1 MTKNCLRQS
10 NVFCN
15 KLKENEVNSSMKYF
29 FLVILLLFS
38 ACSQLPPLPT
48 TPASHLD
55 SWRLTA
61 RIAILTGQDSWIAK
75 MYWHQQGTTYQIRLN
90 GPTGQGAF
98 VIKGND
104 KKVTIRTAEQK
115 TFQAPDP
122 DTLIQKVLKLEIPV
136 SHLNA
141 WIRGLPDPNSAP
153 ESYTLNQAGKLQH
166 LRQANWRIKYDNY
179 IKVQGIDLPKKIV
192 IENTRFKLK
201 IAISQ
206 WDIK

>member
-1 MTKNCLRQS
+1 
-10 NVFCN
+10 
-15 KLKENEVNSSMKYF
+15 MKYF
-29 FLVILLLFS
+29 FLAILLLS
-38 ACSQLPPLPT
+38 GCTQLPPLPT
-48 TPASHLD
+48 TPASQLD

-61 RIAILTGQDSWIAK
+61 RVAILTGQDSWIAK

-98 VIKGND
+98 VIKGNN
-104 KKVTIRTAEQK
+104 KKVTIRTADKK
-115 TFQAPDP
+115 TFEAPDP
-122 DTLIQKVLKLEIPV
+122 DTLIKKVLKLEIPL